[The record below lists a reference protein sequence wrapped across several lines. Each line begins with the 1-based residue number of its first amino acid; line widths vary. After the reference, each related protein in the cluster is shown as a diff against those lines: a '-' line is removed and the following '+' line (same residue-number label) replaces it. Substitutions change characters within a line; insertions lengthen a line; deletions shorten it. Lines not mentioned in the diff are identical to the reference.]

1 MDLAE
6 QRTRGELQA
15 ADDLSLA
22 VEVT

>member
-1 MDLAE
+1 MELAE